1 MTARP
6 NLTSDPG
13 VAQAADL
20 QAAIRNLNPA
30 RFAGERIGGAL
41 VELQAARQDVEKAVE
56 RILAAAEA
64 ILDGDASVERA
75 IAVMEACAVHDIVGQ
90 RLTKVEAL
98 LAELDRRLASLASAA
113 ALAPLPEPETASEAR
128 QRELWL
134 NGPARA
140 TDGLSQADA
149 DRLFE

>member
-6 NLTSDPG
+6 DLISDPG
-13 VAQAADL
+13 GAPDTDL
-20 QAAIRNLNPA
+20 QAAICSLNPA

-41 VELQAARQDVEKAVE
+41 AELQAARQDVERAVE
-56 RILAAAEA
+56 RILAEAEA
-64 ILDGDASVERA
+64 MLDGDTSVART

-90 RLTKVEAL
+90 RLSKVEAL
-98 LAELDRRLASLASAA
+98 MAELDRRLASLAGAAGLA
-113 ALAPLPEPETASEAR
+113 ALPEVESPSEAR

-140 TDGLSQADA
+140 AEGLSQADA

>member
-6 NLTSDPG
+6 DLMSDPG
-13 VAQAADL
+13 GAPEADL
-20 QAAIRNLNPA
+20 QAAICSLNPA

-56 RILAAAEA
+56 RILAEAEA
-64 ILDGDASVERA
+64 MLDGDTSVERA

-98 LAELDRRLASLASAA
+98 LAELDRRLARLAGAA
-113 ALAPLPEPETASEAR
+113 ALTALPEPESPSEAR

-134 NGPARA
+134 NGPARPA
-140 TDGLSQADA
+140 EGLSQADA